1 MNKTPVLAFFVILT
15 VATALGTVS
24 AIADS
29 GLYNKGLLA
38 LKSGDAQAAVR
49 LFSKA
54 LEFDPGNY
62 RYYNDRGVAHKKGG
76 DLEKALADYSRALDI
91 RPDYTNALNNRGVV
105 FLQTGDFDKA
115 IQDFTEALRFGGLES
130 TIHTNLGIAYVR
142 KGDLQKAVK
151 EFDSA
156 IARPHTDP
164 RAFLFLAESLE
175 QMGDK
180 ERSLKLYQRA
190 RTASTDPAVAAG
202 IEKRIAV
209 LEKSGAAR
217 TAPAAVEQKSKP
229 GAIGGQ
235 RVVEPPHSTQSRGI
249 QLARPLPSP
258 APTPNLQNRETT
270 TGGAVKP
277 QKAAEPKIESLQELD
292 RKSRVKAVEKF
303 SPASREIFVQGIQFV
318 EQSDPAKALIRFED
332 CLQLEKRSKDSHGVA
347 WNSLEIGRVH
357 AKLGDHLKAAGY
369 LDEALKYFSAHKA
382 TDEVIL
388 ALVELAANR
397 KAVGQKE
404 KGSQYLAQAIE
415 ESSAK
420 GYSNLAA
427 ALQDLAL
434 GRTPKPVE
442 QKAAEKPKTDAHPK
456 VASTAPIK
464 MAAGEEQRKTTAEQ
478 PKSVAKDQP
487 RPPSE
492 QQKPAAKDQP
502 KTPAAEQTQK
512 SEPSKEKTVKETAPA
527 QPSAAIQ
534 DYRKLETVGRG
545 PVIWGKQPQNQAMV
559 RPQVDAKKAP
569 AESSA
574 QSRTQQ
580 PERITLSLKNPVP
593 PDQRVPS
600 DNAHRV
606 ANTELKKLAAI
617 KQQASTEAA
626 TRSQKV
632 PDNTAKD
639 QTARQ
644 KSIREDLVEL
654 RRLKRAGDEAHM
666 IVVLERISDKFAKS
680 NEYEKALHGLA
691 ASLAFREKIGKRDSL
706 DTVLSQSGLMKEKM
720 GDLSGALE
728 DFTHVMVLSQP
739 ESKTGKASAQLARAT
754 VSRMRLD
761 PGPVLESLQRFWR
774 SRTARDNQSETQAL
788 YSVAKIYDKA
798 ERHQDALNYYD
809 RAGAS
814 VLADKARVY
823 EKIGK
828 SELADQAYAQ
838 ALEAFKRLDYS
849 RYIHMKMTPKRPNT
863 LSRD

>member
-1 MNKTPVLAFFVILT
+1 MNKTPVLAFFLILVT
-15 VATALGTVS
+15 ATAFGTVS
-24 AIADS
+24 AIADP

-54 LEFDPGNY
+54 LESDPGNY

-91 RPDYTNALNNRGVV
+91 MPHYTNALNNRGVV

-130 TIHTNLGIAYVR
+130 TVHTNLGIAHVR
-142 KGDLQKAVK
+142 KGDFQKAVK

-217 TAPAAVEQKSKP
+217 TAPAAIEQKSKL

-235 RVVEPPHSTQSRGI
+235 RVVDPPHSTQSRGI

-258 APTPNLQNRETT
+258 APKPNLQNRETT

-369 LDEALKYFSAHKA
+369 LEEALKYFSAHKA

-404 KGSQYLAQAIE
+404 KGSQYLALAIE

-427 ALQDLAL
+427 ALQDVAL

-456 VASTAPIK
+456 VASAAPIK
-464 MAAGEEQRKTTAEQ
+464 ITAGEEQRKTTAEQ
-478 PKSVAKDQP
+478 AKSVAKDQP
-487 RPPSE
+487 
-492 QQKPAAKDQP
+492 
-502 KTPAAEQTQK
+502 KTPSAEQTQR
-512 SEPSKEKTVKETAPA
+512 SDPSKEKTVKETVPA
-527 QPSAAIQ
+527 QPSAATQ

-545 PVIWGKQPQNQAMV
+545 PVIWGKLPQNQAMV
-559 RPQVDAKKAP
+559 RPQVDPKKAP

-593 PDQRVPS
+593 PEQRVPS

-606 ANTELKKLAAI
+606 ANAERKKLAAI
-617 KQQASTEAA
+617 KQQASTEVA

-654 RRLKRAGDEAHM
+654 RKLKRAGDEANM

-680 NEYEKALHGLA
+680 NDYEKALHGLA
-691 ASLAFREKIGKRDSL
+691 ASLAFREKIGKRDAL

-728 DFTHVMVLSQP
+728 DFTHVMALSQP
-739 ESKTGKASAQLARAT
+739 ESKTGKAAAQLARAT
-754 VSRMRLD
+754 ASRMRLD
-761 PGPVLESLQRFWR
+761 PGPVLDSLQRFWR
-774 SRTARDNQSETQAL
+774 SRAARDNQSETQAL

-828 SELADQAYAQ
+828 SDLADQAYAQ

-849 RYIHMKMTPKRPNT
+849 RYMHMKMTPKKPNT

>member
-1 MNKTPVLAFFVILT
+1 MNKTPVFAFFLILT
-15 VATALGTVS
+15 AATTFGTVS

-62 RYYNDRGVAHKKGG
+62 RYYNDRGVAHKKSG

-105 FLQTGDFDKA
+105 FLQTGDLDKA

-130 TIHTNLGIAYVR
+130 TVHTNLGIAYSR

-190 RTASTDPAVAAG
+190 RTASTDPAVSAG
-202 IEKRIAV
+202 IEKRIAS

-217 TAPAAVEQKSKP
+217 TAPAVSEQKAKTRPLGSQK
-229 GAIGGQ
+229 
-235 RVVEPPHSTQSRGI
+235 VVEPPQATQSRGI

-258 APTPNLQNRETT
+258 APAPNLQKRETP
-270 TGGAVKP
+270 ASSAARP
-277 QKAAEPKIESLQELD
+277 QKAPELKIESLQELD
-292 RKSRVKAVEKF
+292 RKTRIKALEKF
-303 SPASREIFVQGIQFV
+303 SPASREIFVQGVQFV

-332 CLQLEKRSKDSHGVA
+332 CLQLQKRSKDSHGVA

-369 LDEALKYFSAHKA
+369 LEEALKYFTAHKA

-388 ALVELAANR
+388 ALVEVAANK

-404 KGSQYLAQAIE
+404 KSSQYLALAIE

-456 VASTAPIK
+456 VASTAPINI
-464 MAAGEEQRKTTAEQ
+464 AAGEEQRKTGTEQ
-478 PKSVAKDQP
+478 A
-487 RPPSE
+487 
-492 QQKPAAKDQP
+492 KPAAKDQP
-502 KTPAAEQTQK
+502 KPPASEPTQK
-512 SEPSKEKTVKETAPA
+512 SEPSKEKTAKETATA
-527 QPSAAIQ
+527 QRSAPIQ
-534 DYRKLETVGRG
+534 DYGKLEAVGRG
-545 PVIWGKQPQNQAMV
+545 PVMWGKPTQDQAMIRRGV
-559 RPQVDAKKAP
+559 EAKKAP
-569 AESSA
+569 TDASA
-574 QSRTQQ
+574 KSRTPQ
-580 PERITLSLKNPVP
+580 PGTITLALKNPIP
-593 PDQRVPS
+593 PDQRIPP
-600 DNAHRV
+600 DNAHR
-606 ANTELKKLAAI
+606 ASNAELKKLAAI
-617 KQQASTEAA
+617 GRQGATEISTG
-626 TRSQKV
+626 SQKV
-632 PDNTAKD
+632 PDNAAKEHV
-639 QTARQ
+639 ARQ
-644 KSIREDLVEL
+644 KSIKEDLLEL
-654 RRLKRAGDEAHM
+654 RKLRRVGDEAGM

-680 NEYEKALHGLA
+680 NDYEKALHGLA
-691 ASLAFREKIGKRDSL
+691 ASLAFREKIGKKDSL
-706 DTVLSQSGLMKEKM
+706 DTVLSRRGILKEKV

-728 DFTHVMVLSQP
+728 DFTHAMALSQP
-739 ESKTGKASAQLARAT
+739 ASKAGKEVVQSARSVA
-754 VSRMRLD
+754 SRMRLD
-761 PGPVLESLQRFWR
+761 PGPVLDSLQRFWR
-774 SRTARDNQSETQAL
+774 SRAAQDNQSETQAL

-798 ERHQDALNYYD
+798 DRHQDALNYYD

-814 VLADKARVY
+814 MLTDKARVY

-849 RYIHMKMTPKRPNT
+849 RYMHMKMTPKKPNT

>member
-1 MNKTPVLAFFVILT
+1 MGKKMNKTPVLAFFLILT
-15 VATALGTVS
+15 AATTFGAVS

-49 LFSKA
+49 LISKA
-54 LEFDPGNY
+54 LEFDPSNY

-115 IQDFTEALRFGGLES
+115 IQDFTEALRFGGIES
-130 TIHTNLGIAYVR
+130 TVHTNLGIAYAR

-156 IARPHTDP
+156 IARPRTDP

-190 RTASTDPAVAAG
+190 RTASTDPTVAAG

-209 LEKSGAAR
+209 LEKTGAAR
-217 TAPAAVEQKSKP
+217 TAPAAIEQKDKTRP
-229 GAIGGQ
+229 LGGR
-235 RVVEPPHSTQSRGI
+235 RVVEPPQSTQSRGI

-258 APTPNLQNRETT
+258 APAPNLQNREPT
-270 TGGAVKP
+270 TGSAVKP
-277 QKAAEPKIESLQELD
+277 QKAVEPKIESLQELD

-369 LDEALKYFSAHKA
+369 LEEALKYFSAHKA
-382 TDEVIL
+382 ADEVIL

-404 KGSQYLAQAIE
+404 KGSQYLAHAIE

-420 GYSNLAA
+420 GYTNLAA

-442 QKAAEKPKTDAHPK
+442 QKAAEKPKTDTHPK
-456 VASTAPIK
+456 VASAAPIK
-464 MAAGEEQRKTTAEQ
+464 IAAGEEQRKNTPEQ
-478 PKSVAKDQP
+478 TKTVAKDQ
-487 RPPSE
+487 
-492 QQKPAAKDQP
+492 QK
-502 KTPAAEQTQK
+502 TSAAEKTQK
-512 SEPSKEKTVKETAPA
+512 SEPSKGKTVKETVPA
-527 QPSAAIQ
+527 QQSAPIQ

-545 PVIWGKQPQNQAMV
+545 PVIWGNQPQNQAMV

-569 AESSA
+569 VESSA
-574 QSRTQQ
+574 QSHTQL
-580 PERITLSLKNPVP
+580 PERMTLTLKNPVP

-606 ANTELKKLAAI
+606 ANAELKKLAAI
-617 KQQASTEAA
+617 RQQSPTGAPAGA
-626 TRSQKV
+626 QKMA
-632 PDNTAKD
+632 DNTAKD

-644 KSIREDLVEL
+644 KSIKEDLVEL
-654 RRLKRAGDEAHM
+654 RKLRRAGDEANM
-666 IVVLERISDKFAKS
+666 IVVLERISGKFAKS
-680 NEYEKALHGLA
+680 KDYEKALHGLA
-691 ASLAFREKIGKRDSL
+691 ASLAFREKIGKRDAL

-728 DFTHVMVLSQP
+728 DFTHVMVLGQS
-739 ESKTGKASAQLARAT
+739 ESKTSRAAAQSARAT
-754 VSRMRLD
+754 ASRMRLD
-761 PGPVLESLQRFWR
+761 PGPALDSLQRFWR
-774 SRTARDNQSETQAL
+774 SRAVQDNQSETQAL

-838 ALEAFKRLDYS
+838 ALEAFRRLDYS
-849 RYIHMKMTPKRPNT
+849 RYMHMKMTPKRPNT